1 MKQELVK
8 SISVSIQ
15 QLENE
20 ILSIKQEQ
28 KKLDSIGKSSENDQK
43 RLEK

>member
-1 MKQELVK
+1 MKQELIK

-20 ILSIKQEQ
+20 ISEIKQEQ
-28 KKLDSIGKSSENDQK
+28 KKLEGIGKSSENDQK